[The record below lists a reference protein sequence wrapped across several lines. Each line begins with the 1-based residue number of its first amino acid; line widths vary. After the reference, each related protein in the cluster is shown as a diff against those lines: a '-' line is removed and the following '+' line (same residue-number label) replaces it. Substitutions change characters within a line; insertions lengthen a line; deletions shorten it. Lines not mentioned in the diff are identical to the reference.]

1 MNRFF
6 FLLFCSSF
14 LCTFSFCQ
22 SNNDT
27 SSNAEINKSLELYD
41 QYMGPQ
47 ANIYNGGEYVPLLFK
62 KEGTP
67 FFDSD
72 TLRRGWV
79 SYENYIYRPIPIQYD
94 VSKDQLIILNF
105 DEKSKIFLQN
115 NRVDSFHFGNHTF
128 IRLKE
133 NPKQNLSNSG
143 FYEISFDGNI
153 QVLASR
159 KKNIK
164 ETIQANEVVRI
175 FNTTDRFYI
184 KKNEKYY
191 EVKNENDVFRVIGNR
206 RNEIKRALRQQK
218 IKFRNNFEE
227 ALITAA
233 KIYDN

>member
-1 MNRFF
+1 
-6 FLLFCSSF
+6 
-14 LCTFSFCQ
+14 
-22 SNNDT
+22 
-27 SSNAEINKSLELYD
+27 
-41 QYMGPQ
+41 
-47 ANIYNGGEYVPLLFK
+47 
-62 KEGTP
+62 
-67 FFDSD
+67 
-72 TLRRGWV
+72 LRRGWV

-143 FYEISFDGNI
+143 FYEILFDGNI